1 MAGLL
6 SRIFGASAPP
16 AQRIEPTVPEARS
29 VIPGIPIGDPGLAA
43 LFGGLANTIPRIVVT
58 PDNALRFPA
67 VAAPIR
73 LIASA
78 LSVMPL
84 ELFTRLDNGGR
95 ERADADPLFDLVHTR
110 PNAWQSSARFRRMI
124 VSTMLSWGN
133 GYARI
138 VNPLAPTALEPLHPR
153 RTFPYRDSQ
162 NRIWYRH
169 HPKTGPVQTLADFEV
184 LHFRYGEAKD
194 DEDLEAESPIVAN
207 RETIA
212 LAMSCA
218 EYLARF
224 FSNSAAPRGVLEASG
239 SMTKEVANQ
248 TRSDW
253 EARYQGLDNAHRIAI
268 LPSGLQYKPIGM
280 SHADGQILELYRQVC
295 SDIAH
300 KIYGLPPHLTG
311 DTEKSTSWGSGIEQQ
326 NIGYVQH
333 VLQPIIEEVEQA
345 LDGQLLTPRQ
355 RRGMFFE
362 MNVDG
367 LLRGDFKSRMDGYAL
382 AIQWGLMTP
391 NEVRRLMNMPP
402 ITGGDSRLQPL
413 NMVPAERIMD
423 ILLRDPGKAQRTLD
437 EATGKVVPFNGA
449 SA

>member
-6 SRIFGASAPP
+6 SRLFNPRTEPAP
-16 AQRIEPTVPEARS
+16 RIEPAVPELRA
-29 VIPGIPIGDPGLAA
+29 ITPGIPIGDPALAT
-43 LFGGLANTIPRIVVT
+43 LFGALANTIPRIAVT

-73 LIASA
+73 LISSA
-78 LSVMPL
+78 LSIMPL
-84 ELFTRLDNGGR
+84 ELFTRLNDGGR
-95 ERADADPLFDLVHTR
+95 ERASADPLFDLVHTR
-110 PNAWQSSARFRRMI
+110 PNAWQSSARFRR
-124 VSTMLSWGN
+124 VQVATMLSWGN
-133 GYARI
+133 AYARI
-138 VNPLAPTALEPLHPR
+138 VTPLSPTALEPLHPR

-162 NRIWYRH
+162 NRIWYRYQ
-169 HPKTGPVQTLADFEV
+169 PPTGPVETLAAFEV
-184 LHFRYGEAKD
+184 LHWRHGEARD
-194 DEDLEAESPIVAN
+194 DEDLEAQSPIVAH

-224 FSNSAAPRGVLEASG
+224 FSNSAAPRGVLEATG
-239 SMTKEVANQ
+239 GMTEPVAKQ
-248 TRSDW
+248 TRHDW
-253 EARYQGLDNAHRIAI
+253 EARYQGLENAHRIAI
-268 LPSGLQYKPIGM
+268 LPNGIQYKAIGM
-280 SHADGQILELYRQVC
+280 SHTDAQILELYRQVC

-300 KIYGLPPHLTG
+300 KVFGLPPHLTG

-355 RRGMFFE
+355 RRTMFFE

-391 NEVRRLMNMPP
+391 NEVRRLMNLPP
-402 ITGGDSRLQPL
+402 IQGGDSRLQPL
-413 NMVPAERIMD
+413 NMAPAERIMD
-423 ILLRDPGKAQRTLD
+423 ILLRDPGKAQRALAD
-437 EATGKVVPFNGA
+437 LVPFPKA
-449 SA
+449 AA